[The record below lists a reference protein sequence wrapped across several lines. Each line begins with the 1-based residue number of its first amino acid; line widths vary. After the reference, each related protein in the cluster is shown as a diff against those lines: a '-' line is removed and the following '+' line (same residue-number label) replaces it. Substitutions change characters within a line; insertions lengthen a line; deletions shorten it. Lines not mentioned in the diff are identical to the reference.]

1 MATEVM
7 EEEEVEEE
15 TLEIIK
21 VISELKEEIMI
32 TIMVE
37 DKIVSL
43 KNNKETMSFII
54 DQRLTNRKI
63 FHMKFLKNQSQNQD
77 RTHLV
82 QAVQ

>member
-1 MATEVM
+1 M